1 VRTAAVA
8 LLRVVGRSVGFI
20 IPVDSLDSGLDAIP
34 PDDITSGGL
43 PAVRAAVA
51 DSVARAAELTMARR
65 LRVPMPALQVGAEWG
80 DPSQPGALSVIGLAV
95 PLPIWNQN
103 GGAVMEARAQAD
115 RAAAQVEETRLD
127 AWQQIASTRAHLEE
141 TVRRAR
147 LARDSLVPLAAR
159 LRDRALR
166 GYAVGETDIR
176 AALDALRSERQV
188 RLEALQDQLAFQQA
202 LADWFLLAGGT
213 Q

>member
-1 VRTAAVA
+1 
-8 LLRVVGRSVGFI
+8 
-20 IPVDSLDSGLDAIP
+20 
-34 PDDITSGGL
+34 
-43 PAVRAAVA
+43 
-51 DSVARAAELTMARR
+51 MARR